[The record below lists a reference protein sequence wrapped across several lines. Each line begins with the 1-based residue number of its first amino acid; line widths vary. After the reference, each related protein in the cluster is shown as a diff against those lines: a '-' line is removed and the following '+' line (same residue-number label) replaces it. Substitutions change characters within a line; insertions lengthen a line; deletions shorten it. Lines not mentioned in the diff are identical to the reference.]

1 MIKKILSLF
10 LLFVLCLIGTTVFA
24 DEVISLQVGS
34 SVMTVNGVDKEID
47 TGKETAPVIINN
59 RTFLPVRSIIEEIG
73 GDVSWNKSAKEITL
87 SYNGNTIIL
96 NIDNTTAYLNNQ
108 SYTLDAAP
116 VIINDRV
123 FLPIRF
129 IAESF
134 DFDVEWNEA
143 ENTVIITKFDMLS
156 NEATEKATEETT
168 EVTENGN
175 DVLIVYFSRTGT
187 TRKLAEDIH
196 NITNGDIVEITPV
209 EAYPED
215 YDECIQV
222 AQEEIKR
229 DARPEIN
236 IDIDNIEKY
245 NTIII
250 GYPIWW
256 DSVPPVVRTFFDSY
270 DLSGK
275 TIIPFCTHGGS
286 GIRGSMS
293 KVKELCPNS
302 DVKEGLDKSS
312 QSDIENWLT
321 ENGFSK

>member
-47 TGKETAPVIINN
+47 SGKETAPVIINN

-73 GDVSWNKSAKEITL
+73 GDVSWNENAKEITL
-87 SYNGNTIIL
+87 SYNSNTIIL

-108 SYTLDAAP
+108 SHTLDSAP
-116 VIINDRV
+116 VIINNRV

-143 ENTVIITKFDMLS
+143 DNKIIITKSDIVL
-156 NEATEKATEETT
+156 NQVTDKAEE
-168 EVTENGN
+168 ETENGN

-187 TRKLAEDIH
+187 TKKLAENIH

-209 EAYPED
+209 EVYPED
-215 YDECIQV
+215 YDECIKV
-222 AQEEIKR
+222 AQDEINR
-229 DARPEIN
+229 DTRPEIN
-236 IDIDNIEKY
+236 IDIDDIEKY
-245 NTIII
+245 NTIIV

-270 DLSGK
+270 DLSEK

-286 GIRGSMS
+286 GILGSMS

-312 QSDIENWLT
+312 QSDIENWLK

>member
-1 MIKKILSLF
+1 MIKKFLSLF

-34 SVMTVNGVDKEID
+34 SVMTVNGVDKGID
-47 TGKETAPVIINN
+47 AGKETAPVIINN
-59 RTFLPVRSIIEEIG
+59 RTFFPVRSIIEEIG
-73 GDVSWNKSAKEITL
+73 GEVSWNENAKEITL
-87 SYNGNTIIL
+87 RYNSNTIIL

-143 ENTVIITKFDMLS
+143 DNKIIITKSDIIS
-156 NEATEKATEETT
+156 NQVTDKEE
-168 EVTENGN
+168 EEETENGN

-187 TRKLAEDIH
+187 TKKLAENIH

-215 YDECIQV
+215 YDECIKV
-222 AQEEIKR
+222 AQDEINR

-236 IDIDNIEKY
+236 IDIDDIEKY
-245 NTIII
+245 NTIIV

-312 QSDIENWLT
+312 QSDIENWLK

>member
-10 LLFVLCLIGTTVFA
+10 LMFILCLIGTTAFA

-73 GDVSWNKSAKEITL
+73 GDVSWNENAKEITL
-87 SYNGNTIIL
+87 NYNSNTIIL

-116 VIINDRV
+116 VIINNRV

-134 DFDVEWNEA
+134 DFDVEWNEID
-143 ENTVIITKFDMLS
+143 NTIIITKPDVVS
-156 NEATEKATEETT
+156 NQIKNKTEE
-168 EVTENGN
+168 EIENGN

-187 TRKLAEDIH
+187 TRKLAENIH

-215 YDECIQV
+215 YDECIEV

-236 IDIDNIEKY
+236 INIDNIEKY
-245 NTIII
+245 NTIIV

-275 TIIPFCTHGGS
+275 TIMPFCTNGGS
-286 GIRGSMS
+286 GIRGSMT

-312 QSDIENWLT
+312 QSDIENWLA

>member
-10 LLFVLCLIGTTVFA
+10 LLLLLCLIGTTVFA
-24 DEVISLQVGS
+24 DEVISLQVGN
-34 SVMTVNGVDKEID
+34 SVMAVNGIDKEID
-47 TGKETAPVIINN
+47 SGKETAPVIINN
-59 RTFLPVRSIIEEIG
+59 RTLLPIRSIVEEIG
-73 GDVSWNKSAKEITL
+73 GNVSWNENAKEITL
-87 SYNGNTIIL
+87 NYNSNTIVL

-108 SYTLDAAP
+108 SYTLDTAP
-116 VIINDRV
+116 VIINNRV

-143 ENTVIITKFDMLS
+143 DNTIIITKSDVLS
-156 NEATEKATEETT
+156 NEITDKTEE
-168 EVTENGN
+168 ETENGN
-175 DVLIVYFSRTGT
+175 DVLIVYFSHTGT
-187 TRKLAEDIH
+187 TRKLAENIH

-209 EAYPED
+209 KAYPED
-215 YDECIQV
+215 YDECIEV
-222 AQEEIKR
+222 AQDEINR

-236 IDIDNIEKY
+236 INIDNIEKY
-245 NTIII
+245 NTIIV

-286 GIRGSMS
+286 GIRGSIS

-312 QSDIENWLT
+312 QSNIETWLA